1 MSQSVLHNYLTQQIM
16 SASPAKLVAMLHDKA
31 ITSLQ
36 EAVAA
41 IEESDVQARHNA
53 NRKAIDV
60 IAHLWSTL
68 DLEQGGE
75 IAANLGRIYDYMIRR
90 LADVDFK
97 QDPEAAR
104 EIIALLGSLR
114 KSWYELVETEPATET
129 PAAATPR
136 PSPQGDA
143 PAGTAAET
151 ATAGSLT
158 ISA

>member
-1 MSQSVLHNYLTQQIM
+1 VSQSALHHYLTQQIM

-41 IEESDVQARHNA
+41 IELGDVQARHDA

-60 IAHLWSTL
+60 IAHLWGTL

-75 IAANLGRIYDYMIRR
+75 IAANLGRIYDYMMRR

-97 QDPEAAR
+97 QDREAAR
-104 EIIALLGSLR
+104 EVIALLDPLR
-114 KSWYELVETEPATET
+114 KSWYELAETEPATET
-129 PAAATPR
+129 PAAAPR
-136 PSPQGDA
+136 PSPPSDA
-143 PAGTAAET
+143 PAGTPPEA

>member
-1 MSQSVLHNYLTQQIM
+1 MSQSAFRKYLTQQIM
-16 SASPAKLVAMLHDKA
+16 SASAARLVAMLHDKA

-41 IEESDVQARHNA
+41 IEEGDVQARHNA

-104 EIIALLGSLR
+104 EVIALLDPLR
-114 KSWYELVETEPATET
+114 KSWYELTEIDVAMETS
-129 PAAATPR
+129 AAAAPP
-136 PSPQGDA
+136 PSSQDDA
-143 PAGTAAET
+143 PAGTPAEA

>member
-41 IEESDVQARHNA
+41 FELGDVQARHDA
-53 NRKAIDV
+53 NSKASDV
-60 IAHLWSTL
+60 IAHLWGTL

-104 EIIALLGSLR
+104 EVIGLLGPLR
-114 KSWYELVETEPATET
+114 KSWYELVETEPATVS
-129 PAAATPR
+129 PAAAAPR

-143 PAGTAAET
+143 PAGAAPET
-151 ATAGSLT
+151 ATPGSLT

>member
-16 SASPAKLVAMLHDKA
+16 SASPAKLVAMLYDKA

-41 IEESDVQARHNA
+41 IELGDVQARHDA

-60 IAHLWSTL
+60 IAHLWGTL
-68 DLEQGGE
+68 DLDQGGE

-104 EIIALLGSLR
+104 EVIALLDPLR
-114 KSWYELVETEPATET
+114 KSWYELTETEGATET
-129 PAAATPR
+129 SAAAAPQ

-143 PAGTAAET
+143 PAGTPAEA

>member
-41 IEESDVQARHNA
+41 IELGDVQARHDA

-60 IAHLWSTL
+60 IAHLWGTL
-68 DLEQGGE
+68 DLDQGGE

-104 EIIALLGSLR
+104 EVIALLDPLR
-114 KSWYELVETEPATET
+114 KSWYELTKTE
-129 PAAATPR
+129 AAPEAPGAR
-136 PSPQGDA
+136 EAPPQGEA
-143 PAGTAAET
+143 PAGTPSEVPA
-151 ATAGSLT
+151 AGSLT